1 MNYKDVELI
10 SGRVIRVY
18 VPPVIKTYEMARK
31 KHRVEPVIVTETT
44 SRGKTISMSIDDDPE
59 YLAKLAIQE
68 ELIDQEVGE
77 LNILFALKDEKV
89 PDDFD
94 ISDLLDIILYADP
107 NWKAR
112 ESTMGRKLD
121 WIAWDLLYEAADNNK
136 VQVTINELLGVDTE
150 VVDST
155 KESFQDQVEGETD

>member
-1 MNYKDVELI
+1 MKYKDVELI
-10 SGRVIRVY
+10 SGKIVRVY

-31 KHRVEPVIVTETT
+31 KHRVEKVIVTETT

-59 YLAKLAIQE
+59 YLAKLAVQE
-68 ELIDQEVGE
+68 ELIDQETGE

-107 NWKAR
+107 DWKAR
-112 ESTMGRKLD
+112 ESAMGRKLD
-121 WIAWDLLYEAADNNK
+121 WIVWDLLYEAADNNK

-150 VVDST
+150 VVAST
-155 KESFQDQVEGETD
+155 KESFPD